1 MLKVGDKVKIKELA
15 GMPKEYNDGSNVLGI
30 GHDILDNLRELGE
43 FTVERIDV
51 LTNYGCP
58 DDIRLAEDEYQFV
71 WHENMLDKVIQ
82 WSPVVKTMLEK
93 IQDDLNEYGF
103 INDKPGMY
111 QTYNGPRIGEIRM
124 AAMERQK
131 NERS

>member
-1 MLKVGDKVKIKELA
+1 MLKVGNKVKIKELA
-15 GMPKEYNDGSNVLGI
+15 DMPEEYNNGLSVLGI
-30 GHDILDNLRELGE
+30 GYDTLDILRFRGE
-43 FTVERIDV
+43 FTVKQIVINSD
-51 LTNYGCP
+51 CP
-58 DDIRLAEDEYQFV
+58 NDIYLAEDEYQFA
-71 WHENMLDKVIQ
+71 WHEKMLDKIIQ
-82 WSPVVKTMLEK
+82 WSPQVKTMLEK

-124 AAMERQK
+124 AAMERQR